1 MAISWITTALEDTWR
16 EPWEEA
22 FLPEITGL
30 QTTGLE
36 VDNTPGVFTAAVV
49 DRIDLVLIIAN
60 VAAVHTSATKAIR
73 S

>member
-1 MAISWITTALEDTWR
+1 MDTWG

-22 FLPEITGL
+22 FLPEFTRL

-36 VDNTPGVFTAAVV
+36 VDNTPGVFTAAV

-60 VAAVHTSATKAIR
+60 VAAVHTFATKAIR

>member
-1 MAISWITTALEDTWR
+1 MDTWG

-22 FLPEITGL
+22 FLPEFTRL

-36 VDNTPGVFTAAVV
+36 VDNTPGVYTAAAV